1 MKQKQV
7 LKASTAAIL
16 AFSALQPV
24 MSVEASQTITDV
36 KKSSKYYEG
45 VKFLSANKAFQGSKY
60 YPEKNLTQEAAV
72 QMLSTVWKVKAAK
85 AQKGVFTNVPKTS
98 KLFPV
103 LHGMVARGILE
114 KSKTF
119 DGKKLIKRSEL
130 LVWSQRAFRLTP
142 TAVQPYQDVSL
153 SSDTGKAASAL
164 NAFDFLSDIYPD
176 TKLNP
181 EKVVKRDEFAQWSHL
196 LSKRQPVTMSVE
208 RTTDRTVV
216 INGLTYTFDQKW
228 KKLFQSP
235 AIKKANIVFTA
246 DKGKIKSIEQITIQ
260 QGGKSS
266 APYILDG
273 GNVQLPRLIVKT
285 NYVKVQNLEIKQLD
299 VLEQAKKGVT
309 FDHVNVTGKVQ
320 VQSSPSAKKQQ
331 LASPVVKDK
340 ASIMSQS
347 TPQRR
352 TVDNVEVIKSYDGAR
367 VLFIDSD
374 VEELIVTHPNT
385 SVIVSKGATIKKV
398 VLSANARIETNQ
410 GAVIEQLL
418 VKRGTLYAEVAGT
431 IQNCQVEAP
440 VELEIVKDAVI
451 QNLST
456 AEEATIQGAGKI
468 DQMQIKDGS
477 KSLELN
483 VAVRQMEVLT
493 SQSIELLG
501 KPNIG
506 SLKIGEQATS
516 VSLKI
521 ESNIPEVVIASK
533 TVKMDVGTGVQI
545 TSLQIPSGSN
555 AADLIT
561 NYDKVEDQIKNP
573 PVITP
578 PVITPPT
585 PPTDGGT
592 TTPPTSGEGTPP
604 VVTPPQEKISDELD
618 QVLDMK
624 GDSYAVFDLT
634 EELLKKL
641 VESKEIETFEANLLD
656 EYRLYIKSM
665 HAEDLENAQDL
676 RRVLKKV
683 KEVHDV
689 RPTSEE
695 SFIYTP
701 SPANWGVQQ
710 WYRLSIEET
719 DNVRIYFKRD
729 GKLVNMESLTEDDN
743 YVNFGDFE
751 KIENG
756 YRMHSFYH
764 YDEIIFE
771 KKDGSFSHLTM
782 DKVKKDGEGK
792 VYFSNF
798 NGKDIELPVKIYEG
812 EINKLNPEEDK
823 YHFLDFDHFVYY
835 EIPNV
840 ENAVDVGHAAG
851 IISNGIHHV
860 YTTTGVK
867 GEKGTAIIG
876 ILKSLHQNGSFELN
890 FLIPGYAATPFES
903 KFDLE
908 EEKDKPFQ
916 FIITDDNRNEFLK
929 FLHLS
934 LDEKNVSYPI
944 RLETIDGKPVEMK
957 DVTITK
963 LPNEEREEDQADDKL
978 EAKTVRIE
986 NGELKIDLN
995 RSGQETYL
1003 IQAGEMKQT
1012 LWISVSETFDSKAI
1026 NVSKVKSKEEALELI
1041 RRAILLREI
1050 ESLPIELFQKISPN
1064 YVEEGMT
1071 IYKHLLY
1078 DVLRNPEGGLEPFI
1092 EKSDFLNNKLA
1103 LLLEPERK
1111 FEWTPLSVELVE
1123 EQKVLQI
1130 KLQGDNNERVLM
1142 KKPNKQFEEQSG
1154 LRFNIQKKDNGYFVN
1169 RYHSNTEKSGSYVFY
1184 PIDANAQ
1191 PYERLTIELGK
1202 AADNMIEVLKI
1213 NEMTVDEFI
1222 STHANQSNE
1231 QEEPPSDGGT
1241 DTSEGE
1247 NSSSDEQTST
1257 PEEGADGGN
1266 DSETVPDETE
1276 AEITT
1281 D

>member
-45 VKFLSANKAFQGSKY
+45 VKFLSANKAFQGSRY
-60 YPEKNLTQEAAV
+60 YPEKSLTQEAAV
-72 QMLSTVWKVKAAK
+72 QMLSKVWKVKAAK
-85 AQKGVFTNVPKTS
+85 AQRGVFTNVPKTS

-130 LVWSQRAFRLTP
+130 LEWSQRAFRLTP

-176 TKLNP
+176 TKLHP
-181 EKVVKRDEFAQWSHL
+181 EKVVKRGEFAQWSYL
-196 LSKRQPVTMSVE
+196 LSKRQPITMSVE

-228 KKLFQSP
+228 KKLFQSS

-273 GNVQLPRLIVKT
+273 GDVQLPRLIVKT
-285 NYVKVQNLEIKQLD
+285 NYVKVQNLKIKQLD

-331 LASPVVKDK
+331 LASPVVKGK

-347 TPQRR
+347 TSQRR

-440 VELEIVKDAVI
+440 IELEIVKDAVI

-483 VAVRQMEVLT
+483 VSVRQMEVLT

-555 AADLIT
+555 ASDLIT

-578 PVITPPT
+578 PVVTPPT

-592 TTPPTSGEGTPP
+592 TTPPTSGGGTPP

-624 GDSYAVFDLT
+624 GDRYAVFDLT

-701 SPANWGVQQ
+701 SSANWGVQQ

-729 GKLVNMESLTEDDN
+729 GKLVKMESLTEDEN

-756 YRMHSFYH
+756 YRMHYFYH
-764 YDEIIFE
+764 YDEIVFE

-782 DKVKKDGEGK
+782 DKVDKVKEDEDDEGK
-792 VYFSNF
+792 VHFSKF
-798 NGKDIELPVKIYEG
+798 NGKDIELPTQVYTGKINEVDP
-812 EINKLNPEEDK
+812 KEDK
-823 YHFLDFDHFVYY
+823 YHFLDFDHFIYY

-840 ENAVDVGHAAG
+840 ENSIDVGHVAG
-851 IISNGIHHV
+851 RVSNGIHHV

-876 ILKSLHQNGSFELN
+876 ILKSLYQDGSFEFN
-890 FLIPGYAATPFES
+890 FLIPGYAAKPFKS
-903 KFDLE
+903 TVNLE
-908 EEKDKPFQ
+908 EEKNKPFQ
-916 FIITDDNRNEFLK
+916 FIITDYKRDDFLNS
-929 FLHLS
+929 LHFS

-944 RLETIDGKPVEMK
+944 RLETIDGKTMEMK

-963 LPNEEREEDQADDKL
+963 LPNEEVKGNQTSDELGAT
-978 EAKTVRIE
+978 TVRIE

-995 RSGQETYL
+995 RSGKETYL

-1012 LWISVSETFDSKAI
+1012 LWIGVSETFVSKAI

-1041 RRAILLREI
+1041 RRAILLNDI
-1050 ESLPIELFQKISPN
+1050 ESLPIELFQKIGPN
-1064 YVEEGMT
+1064 YVTEALNVYRGSLYSYEGEAAEDLNSFVARSARLNEE
-1071 IYKHLLY
+1071 LLQLRTTQEK
-1078 DVLRNPEGGLEPFI
+1078 DFNSLKLAVHSSVRNPLYLTPEGSDNNLWLKTPDGQFERRDWLQLDI
-1092 EKSDFLNNKLA
+1092 EKKDGQYVTNRNHYGIVGNGTYIFYRLD
-1103 LLLEPERK
+1103 P
-1111 FEWTPLSVELVE
+1111 TT
-1123 EQKVLQI
+1123 Q
-1130 KLQGDNNERVLM
+1130 
-1142 KKPNKQFEEQSG
+1142 QF
-1154 LRFNIQKKDNGYFVN
+1154 
-1169 RYHSNTEKSGSYVFY
+1169 H
-1184 PIDANAQ
+1184 
-1191 PYERLTIELGK
+1191 RLTIEFGEPKGK
-1202 AADNMIEVLKI
+1202 ILEILS
-1213 NEMTVDEFI
+1213 VDGVPIAEFMEK
-1222 STHANQSNE
+1222 NPP
-1231 QEEPPSDGGT
+1231 QEDGSSSEETESPSDQE
-1241 DTSEGE
+1241 SF
-1247 NSSSDEQTST
+1247 
-1257 PEEGADGGN
+1257 GN
-1266 DSETVPDETE
+1266 
-1276 AEITT
+1276 
-1281 D
+1281 